1 MSCKSEDSGEKWLS
15 SSGEVSDGSNQPD
28 TISSSGQ
35 GKLLVLMDQL
45 HWLELA
51 VGGWSQVGLARGQ
64 GSAAQLPTR
73 KQLMGPL
80 AMISSKMLW
89 QA

>member
-1 MSCKSEDSGEKWLS
+1 MAQWWV
-15 SSGEVSDGSNQPD
+15 VSDGSNQPE

-35 GKLLVLMDQL
+35 GKLLLLMDQP
-45 HWLELA
+45 HQLELA
-51 VGGWSQVGLARGQ
+51 VGRWSWDELARGQ

-80 AMISSKMLW
+80 AMISSIMLW